1 MLEWAP
7 GIAILD
13 DITGNENKGSDEENP
28 EDYIVEEILE
38 EIGEEEDMDKYVREE
53 LLISDEYDSND
64 LDSNTEAESI
74 ISTPKIEIENYYD
87 SIT

>member
-1 MLEWAP
+1 MFDKAP
-7 GIAILD
+7 GIPILD
-13 DITGNENKGSDEENP
+13 CIKVNEDKGSDEENP